1 MELAVK
7 NQLTPLRKALNYR
20 LQELRA
26 EVQTAAQAQ
35 HELTEDAAHEVTDRK
50 DEAMRQQLLEL
61 DDVQARRDFNEIAQ
75 VEAALQ
81 RLDAGSF
88 GNCAACGKP
97 ISLERLQVQ
106 PASLRCVPCQ
116 VIHEREVDRAG
127 SQADSS

>member
-1 MELAVK
+1 MELAVQT
-7 NQLTPLRKALNYR
+7 QLTSLRDALNFR

-26 EVQTAAQAQ
+26 EVQASAQAQ
-35 HELTEDAAHEVTDRK
+35 HQLTDAAEHEVTDRK

-61 DDVQARRDFNEIAQ
+61 DDVQAQRDFNEIAQ

-88 GNCAACGKP
+88 GNCADCGQP
-97 ISLERLQVQ
+97 ISLQRLQTQ

-116 VIHEREVDRAG
+116 AHHEHEVARSGAR
-127 SQADSS
+127 ADSS